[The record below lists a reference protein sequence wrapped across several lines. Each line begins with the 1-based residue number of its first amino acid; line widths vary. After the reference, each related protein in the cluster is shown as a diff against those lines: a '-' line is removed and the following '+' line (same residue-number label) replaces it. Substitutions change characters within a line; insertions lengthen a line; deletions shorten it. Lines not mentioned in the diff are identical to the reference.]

1 MLFNEKGLLMRNI
14 APILTLLFFVLVNI
28 KSMAMDQSTGTL
40 SLASD
45 QNSTFEILDRDECT
59 HSISLGTAR
68 YSKFLY
74 DAIMYRQRGVGVG
87 PIRLSYNRN
96 ELTILLNLLQ
106 TTRHQ
111 HKPDMMAEVATI
123 LSQFDL
129 PTLNAICQDILGFL
143 NIDKL
148 AEPLADYII
157 QVIHN
162 RTRGDEQE
170 TLNILRGCN
179 HLVQPFLAKHWYLRF
194 GKDQN
199 FIAPDLNFSFSIR
212 ELLDHGKL
220 PTPNFYGQL
229 VLSGFR
235 IDNLDGLQA
244 IPGIQEV
251 KELFLSG
258 NNIAYLPPHSFESLH
273 QLEILYIED
282 NPLRRG
288 IGQDAF
294 SGLFNLKKLSLA
306 NNQLDHIVEGT
317 FNGLEKLGELH
328 LACNR
333 LSELPKG
340 SLLPLRNLQTLNLS
354 GNQLS
359 TLSTEVFSQT
369 PHMQYI
375 YLHNNPIRLL
385 SPEIFSRLDELKWLS
400 IHNTQLTECAIQSL
414 SSQILSKAAILISSF
429 SK

>member
-1 MLFNEKGLLMRNI
+1 MKKDYLMRNI
-14 APILTLLFFVLVNI
+14 APILTLLFSVLVNI

-45 QNSTFEILDRDECT
+45 QNTTFELLDSDGCT

-74 DAIMYRQRGVGVG
+74 DAIMYRQRGFGTG

-96 ELTILLNLLQ
+96 EMTVLLRLLQ

-111 HKPDMMAEVATI
+111 HKQDMMAEVATI
-123 LSQFDL
+123 LSRFDL
-129 PTLNAICQDILGFL
+129 PTLNTICQDVLGFL

-179 HLVQPFLAKHWYLRF
+179 HLVQPLLAKRWYLRF
-194 GKDQN
+194 GKGQN

-212 ELLDHGKL
+212 ELLEHGKL

-244 IPGIQEV
+244 ISGIQEV

-258 NNIAYLPPHSFESLH
+258 NNIAYIPPHSFESLH
-273 QLEILYIED
+273 QLEILYLED
-282 NPLRRG
+282 NPLRQG
-288 IGQDAF
+288 IGLDAF
-294 SGLFNLKKLSLA
+294 SGLFNLKILYLA

-340 SLLPLRNLQTLNLS
+340 SLLPLRNLHTLDLS

-369 PHMQYI
+369 PHMQQI

-385 SPEIFSRLDELKWLS
+385 SHETFSRLDELKWLS
-400 IHNTQLTECAIQSL
+400 IHSTQLTECTIQSL
-414 SSQILSKAAILISSF
+414 SSQISSKAAVFISKIL
-429 SK
+429 